1 MFEIGPTVHGIA
13 ANVGRVCGTCKEL
26 EGAIMFEVVVR
37 RVKGAEWV
45 VISTPDLATA
55 VAKRAAL
62 VAGYHERGFVGGRN
76 AAGVYLSK
84 RVNGKRVRLAISVRM
99 AVGAFSVN

>member
-1 MFEIGPTVHGIA
+1 
-13 ANVGRVCGTCKEL
+13 
-26 EGAIMFEVVVR
+26 MFEVVVR

-62 VAGYHERGFVGGRN
+62 VAEYHERGFVGGRN
-76 AAGVYLSK
+76 AAGVYRLAK
-84 RVNGKRVRLAISVRM
+84 RVSGKRVRLAISVRQRI
-99 AVGAFSVN
+99 GAFSLN

>member
-1 MFEIGPTVHGIA
+1 
-13 ANVGRVCGTCKEL
+13 
-26 EGAIMFEVVVR
+26 MFEVVVR
-37 RVKGAEWV
+37 RVKGVEWV

-62 VAGYHERGFVGGRN
+62 VAGYHERGFWGGRN
-76 AAGVYLSK
+76 AVGVYRLSK

>member
-1 MFEIGPTVHGIA
+1 
-13 ANVGRVCGTCKEL
+13 
-26 EGAIMFEVVVR
+26 MFEVVVR

-62 VAGYHERGFVGGRN
+62 VAGYHERGFWGGRN
-76 AAGVYLSK
+76 AVGVYRLSK

>member
-1 MFEIGPTVHGIA
+1 
-13 ANVGRVCGTCKEL
+13 
-26 EGAIMFEVVVR
+26 MFEVVVR

-76 AAGVYLSK
+76 AFQCPRSGKGGCSHVSPPQPGQPAGCFSALG
-84 RVNGKRVRLAISVRM
+84 RAR
-99 AVGAFSVN
+99 GAAA